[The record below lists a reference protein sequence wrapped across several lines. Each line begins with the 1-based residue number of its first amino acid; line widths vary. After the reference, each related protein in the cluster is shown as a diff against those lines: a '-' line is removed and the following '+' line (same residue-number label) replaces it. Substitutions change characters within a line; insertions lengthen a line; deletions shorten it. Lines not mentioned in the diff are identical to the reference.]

1 MSADTG
7 GSNRLPR
14 PLGAGWIALGTVSR
28 PNGDTWALGALP
40 ALGPDGSWHPAML
53 LSPVVESRFDM
64 PRVLEAFQQWSAP
77 ARAGRKLRPAPDLDV
92 LFRRVPG
99 SAERA
104 PHPVPGLPPQAVLD
118 AAAEVPAEVAA
129 AVGRGELSVLQV
141 WKHHP
146 GLFTQPEVGPLA
158 STRPTLAPL
167 ATSDLDAL
175 DAAYSLALQ
184 ATRRRS
190 PFAGSPGRP
199 PERHIAPGARAL
211 YDALAEELGP
221 APSRTEREMAQCFV
235 AAVSRGDRLLPDLPD
250 LLDLFKR
257 LRREKLTPAHRVR
270 AAEAA
275 AWSLPRVG
283 HAPRTLGLL
292 AEVWDGC
299 ADRDDRIDYL
309 LEWLG
314 VALVGRSPEFKDSP
328 LLIGPKDT
336 GKSLILNTIAACFPA
351 GSRRSSPLHALAEDY
366 HRASLVGARLNVVT
380 ELPARRLAD
389 GEAAKAI
396 ISGDP
401 VSARSP
407 YGKVFTLRSRCAHI
421 FAGNDLPPTLDSAL
435 LERFT
440 VLGCR
445 NVVPLDRQRRD
456 LAADLATEAPHIV
469 AIAIATVEQVLD
481 RGFIRR
487 PPSSAAAAEAWAS
500 ASDPVRRWA
509 RAHLEPH
516 EAGRERSKDLYSAF
530 CQWVVREERGRPP
543 SVVKWSE
550 RMEGLGFE
558 KLRSHGMRW
567 RVRPLRATASASA
580 R

>member
-1 MSADTG
+1 MSC
-7 GSNRLPR
+7 
-14 PLGAGWIALGTVSR
+14 
-28 PNGDTWALGALP
+28 
-40 ALGPDGSWHPAML
+40 PD
-53 LSPVVESRFDM
+53 DN
-64 PRVLEAFQQWSAP
+64 
-77 ARAGRKLRPAPDLDV
+77 D
-92 LFRRVPG
+92 
-99 SAERA
+99 
-104 PHPVPGLPPQAVLD
+104 
-118 AAAEVPAEVAA
+118 
-129 AVGRGELSVLQV
+129 
-141 WKHHP
+141 
-146 GLFTQPEVGPLA
+146 
-158 STRPTLAPL
+158 
-167 ATSDLDAL
+167 
-175 DAAYSLALQ
+175 ALQ
-184 ATRRRS
+184 AGTLPDDPSDGTVEVEVADLPAGAPAGRRRFERGDEVELGQDLADRLGGRERAVADHGGLYTS
-190 PFAGSPGRP
+190 RAGPTWMPVDDAELRRLAHDYGGCLRKAG
-199 PERHIAPGARAL
+199 ERRNGEAKWAPVRLSRSAVLGIVGTATDCLGAPGFF
-211 YDALAEELGP
+211 DA
-221 APSRTEREMAQCFV
+221 APSGAAFGETFV
-235 AAVSRGDRLLPDLPD
+235 RVVG
-250 LLDLFKR
+250 KK

>member
-257 LRREKLTPAHRVR
+257 LRDDGQTVARRRAHLMVQPVLLTDWSVPLAAPQAPQAGHRRWSDPPLSAWLRSDRAARMLFVIAGARVEALRLPLAGGDYLTFLTHRHLPFHRIRVR
-270 AAEAA
+270 YELPDPAPDDRDGSLREALGLA
-275 AWSLPRVG
+275 HVRGDSDWVEITRCGFVADRQELLDGLPR
-283 HAPRTLGLL
+283 HP
-292 AEVWDGC
+292 
-299 ADRDDRIDYL
+299 
-309 LEWLG
+309 
-314 VALVGRSPEFKDSP
+314 
-328 LLIGPKDT
+328 
-336 GKSLILNTIAACFPA
+336 
-351 GSRRSSPLHALAEDY
+351 SRR
-366 HRASLVGARLNVVT
+366 
-380 ELPARRLAD
+380 ELPAGGSPDDDSKRESEPLLRRAI
-389 GEAAKAI
+389 EAVRALDAH
-396 ISGDP
+396 
-401 VSARSP
+401 
-407 YGKVFTLRSRCAHI
+407 SRA
-421 FAGNDLPPTLDSAL
+421 AGS
-435 LERFT
+435 E
-440 VLGCR
+440 
-445 NVVPLDRQRRD
+445 
-456 LAADLATEAPHIV
+456 
-469 AIAIATVEQVLD
+469 
-481 RGFIRR
+481 
-487 PPSSAAAAEAWAS
+487 
-500 ASDPVRRWA
+500 
-509 RAHLEPH
+509 EP
-516 EAGRERSKDLYSAF
+516 
-530 CQWVVREERGRPP
+530 
-543 SVVKWSE
+543 
-550 RMEGLGFE
+550 EG
-558 KLRSHGMRW
+558 
-567 RVRPLRATASASA
+567 V
-580 R
+580 